1 MSAHLDNTL
10 VWIAFDNSCVL
21 MIFLMIDMVQLSS
34 AWLLQQCTFFICS
47 FSVINLID
55 FCSLYG
61 GAWRAVPFEYIL
73 IRPIS
78 SFLRPGFVLL
88 HTSTWRLVPQTFGKD
103 LNLDFLSIVILSL
116 CRGHLCYN
124 IRHRPSSFNHA
135 HGWVYIAL
143 ISTLL
148 QGINMAMAVY
158 TYSITDWGNP
168 EQLQMIVW

>member
-21 MIFLMIDMVQLSS
+21 MIFLMIDMVQLSL

-78 SFLRPGFVLL
+78 SFLRPGLVLL
-88 HTSTWRLVPQTFGKD
+88 HTSTWWLVPQTFGNELNPD
-103 LNLDFLSIVILSL
+103 LLSIVILSL
-116 CRGHLCYN
+116 YRGHCCYN
-124 IRHRPSSFNHA
+124 FRHCPSSLNHA
-135 HGWVYIAL
+135 RGWVYTAL
-143 ISTLL
+143 IPTLL
-148 QGINMAMAVY
+148 QGINMTIAVY
-158 TYSITDWGNP
+158 TYTITEWGNP
-168 EQLQMIVW
+168 DQLQLIVW